1 MNSYYRFPLN
11 MSQLMQKRELP
22 STDLITSIRQNIYLI
37 LTSEF
42 GEFRYDETYGCT
54 IWEHDFENIVS
65 VHTWR
70 ETMTNSLRLAISTH
84 EMRISNVRVRIEVNQ
99 EERPLLSH
107 TKTISRLK
115 KCVDVFVSGV
125 IIETNQPFNPPPQ
138 RLYISPFSF
147 D

>member
-42 GEFRYDETYGCT
+42 GEFRYDESYGCT

-70 ETMTNSLRLAISTH
+70 ETMTNSLKLAISTH
-84 EMRISNVRVRIEVNQ
+84 EPRISNARVRIEINQ
-99 EERPLLSH
+99 EERPLLSNSR
-107 TKTISRLK
+107 TISRLK
-115 KCVDVFVSGV
+115 KCIDVFVSGV

>member
-1 MNSYYRFPLN
+1 MNSYYRFPLD
-11 MSQLMQKRELP
+11 MSRLMQKKELP
-22 STDLITSIRQNIYLI
+22 TTDLITSIRQNIYLI

-42 GEFRYDETYGCT
+42 GEFRFDETYGCT
-54 IWEHDFENIVS
+54 IWEHDFENIAS

-70 ETMTNSLRLAISTH
+70 ENMTNSLKSAISNH
-84 EMRISNVRVRIEVNQ
+84 ERRINNVRVRIEINQ
-99 EERPLLSH
+99 EERPLLSPS
-107 TKTISRLK
+107 KTISRLK

-125 IIETNQPFNPPPQ
+125 IVETNQPFNPPPQ